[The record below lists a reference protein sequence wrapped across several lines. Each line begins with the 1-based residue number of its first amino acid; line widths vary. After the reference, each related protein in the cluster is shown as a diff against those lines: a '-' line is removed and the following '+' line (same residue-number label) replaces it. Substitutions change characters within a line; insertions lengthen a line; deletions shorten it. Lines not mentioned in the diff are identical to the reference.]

1 MTTNPNISRRGLRR
15 AAVMLIVLTTA
26 SGAIAVAAGLL
37 HHSVS
42 AAVGLTA
49 CGVSA
54 LGLHRVSRWLDAD
67 ADRAVLAGLASGA
80 ATPDELAA
88 DLGLRVA
95 VVRLS
100 LARLR
105 NSGQVEKDG
114 RGFVRRHDR

>member
-15 AAVMLIVLTTA
+15 AAVLFIALTTI
-26 SGAIAVAAGLL
+26 SGAIAVAAGLG
-37 HHSVS
+37 HENAG

-54 LGLHRVSRWLDAD
+54 LALYRVSRLLDTD
-67 ADRAVLAGLASGA
+67 ADRSVLTGLASGPA
-80 ATPDELAA
+80 PVDELAA

-100 LARLR
+100 LTRLL
-105 NSGQVEKDG
+105 NSGRVLQGEHGDF
-114 RGFVRRHDR
+114 RLLDH

>member
-15 AAVMLIVLTTA
+15 AAVLLIALTTV
-26 SGAIAVAAGLL
+26 SGALAVAAGLR
-37 HHSVS
+37 HDGAW
-42 AAVGLTA
+42 AAVELTS

-54 LGLHRVSRWLDAD
+54 LALHRVSRWLDAD
-67 ADRAVLAGLASGA
+67 ADRAVLAGLASGT
-80 ATPDELAA
+80 ATPDDLAA

-105 NSGQVEKDG
+105 SSGLVEKDG
-114 RGFVRRHDR
+114 RGFARRHDR